1 MPYAFL
7 ILLHIDDA
15 DIITPAPEEIL
26 PGFVRVGQVLVAGP
40 VHLVGPVYGFLDLP
54 KGQGAVSPPF
64 LPPGLFC
71 LAQEFLVQ
79 ITRQRVL

>member
-1 MPYAFL
+1 VPYAFL

-26 PGFVRVGQVLVAGP
+26 PGFVR
-40 VHLVGPVYGFLDLP
+40 VGPVYGFLDLP